1 MNKIFPL
8 LTGLFLLFAPV
19 GMSGCDD
26 SDKEVVND
34 GRMISNVVIPTSMT
48 VFRGMDITVDGQ
60 GFRTGDAVSLR
71 DGNDLPAATEVL
83 SESAISFA
91 IPEGVTDQGIYKVV
105 LTRGSEYQV
114 LGASKLTVQLA
125 MDVELPGAINTSWG
139 KSVTIKGRGFQS
151 TDKLTLIQGGG
162 NSEIAVS
169 AADET
174 SLTFTVPDTAAD
186 GPCEF
191 ILHRGDEEQSLGSA
205 QLYLTYSGD
214 IPDKDG
220 ATVKGIVLCQG
231 KGVPGVLVSDG
242 DLITETDA
250 NGHYWLESKKRNS
263 LVFIILPAG
272 YDVLTREA
280 IPQFWHPCTL
290 DASTL
295 EQLDFQLLKSEN
307 DAHTMLVSTDMHL
320 ANRNTPT
327 DYVQFANG
335 FISELTSTYNNAPGK
350 VYMLNL
356 GDFSWDGY
364 WYTNKWALPECK
376 TTIKD
381 LGFQMWSV
389 MGNHDNDPYI
399 ASDFGAEAPYRQ
411 NLGPVYYAMNIGK
424 IHYIM
429 LDNTEYINT
438 GGSQGTVGSR
448 NYNRR
453 FSAEQLAW
461 LREELKHVDK
471 STPIVVGCHCPL
483 YSYNS
488 GLGVSIALQSSA
500 DVDNILGCFDG
511 FSSVTFLTGHT
522 HINRNIQSPK
532 YANVH
537 EHNIAAV
544 CGTWWWTQQYGK
556 NNLCKDGSP
565 AGYKIF
571 TVSGT
576 DMKWQYK
583 SVGLPLERQFTT
595 YDMNVVNNHMNTDA
609 DAVAAFTSGKIPSR
623 SYFTA
628 TGENVVF
635 INVWDYEP
643 GWKIEVKEN
652 GKELDCKQ
660 IWKYDPMH
668 AISYD
673 IPRAKTTTPTAD
685 FLTGGCPHMF
695 TVTASSATSSLDI
708 TVTDRFNNSYTET
721 MTRPKAFTT
730 DLSK

>member
-1 MNKIFPL
+1 MGK
-8 LTGLFLLFAPV
+8 V
-19 GMSGCDD
+19 R
-26 SDKEVVND
+26 ND
-34 GRMISNVVIPTSMT
+34 
-48 VFRGMDITVDGQ
+48 Q
-60 GFRTGDAVSLR
+60 GTR
-71 DGNDLPAATEVL
+71 LPAHRQTH
-83 SESAISFA
+83 
-91 IPEGVTDQGIYKVV
+91 
-105 LTRGSEYQV
+105 
-114 LGASKLTVQLA
+114 
-125 MDVELPGAINTSWG
+125 PGA
-139 KSVTIKGRGFQS
+139 R
-151 TDKLTLIQGGG
+151 GGG

-174 SLTFTVPDTAAD
+174 SLTFTVPDTATD

-250 NGHYWLESKKRNS
+250 NGHYWLESRKRNS

-307 DAHTMLVSTDMHL
+307 DTHTMLVATDMHL
-320 ANRNTPT
+320 ANRNTPL
-327 DYVQFANG
+327 DYVQFADG

-364 WYTNKWALPECK
+364 WYERKWALPECK
-376 TTIKD
+376 TTVRD
-381 LGFQMWSV
+381 LDFQMWSV
-389 MGNHDNDPYI
+389 MGNHDNDPYV

-424 IHYIM
+424 VHYIM
-429 LDNTEYINT
+429 LDDTEYINT

-448 NYNRR
+448 NYSRR

-488 GLGVSIALQSSA
+488 ALGVSIALQSSA

-532 YANVH
+532 YANVY
-537 EHNIAAV
+537 EQNIAAV

-609 DAVAAFTSGKIPSR
+609 DAVKAFESGKIPSR

-673 IPRAKTTTPTAD
+673 IPRSKAATPTSD